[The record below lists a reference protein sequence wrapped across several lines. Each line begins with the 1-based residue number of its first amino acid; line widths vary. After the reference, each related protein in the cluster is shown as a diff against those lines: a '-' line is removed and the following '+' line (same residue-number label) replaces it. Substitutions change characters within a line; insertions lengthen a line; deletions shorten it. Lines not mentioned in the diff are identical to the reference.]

1 MEIRRIDSEEGLPVS
16 LEDLREDLRFD
27 DDDDDG
33 TLTRMAQ
40 TAAGLIE
47 RRSGYVLIPG
57 TFEATPDC
65 LEAWNIMRSPFRSLD
80 AIEAMTGK
88 NDWTAIDVN
97 EFQVIEKA
105 RGFNIAPFPTFEPPT
120 LYVPTGSLRIRFSAG
135 FDLAPSSSESDASGD
150 TDHPIDPTVRG
161 VFIALVGHYVKNR
174 ELFEAD
180 KLTEIESTAGGLLN
194 AIRTFW

>member
-1 MEIRRIDSEEGLPVS
+1 MDIRRISSEEGLPVS

-57 TFEATPDC
+57 TFEATPTC
-65 LEAWNIMRSPFRSLD
+65 LEPWTIMRSPFRSLD
-80 AIEAMTGK
+80 SLQAMTGK
-88 NDWTAIDVN
+88 NAWTDLDLDD
-97 EFQVIEKA
+97 FHVIERG
-105 RGFNIAPFPTFEPPT
+105 RGFEIAPFPSFTPPT
-120 LYVPTGSLRIRFSAG
+120 LYVGKGSLRIRFSAG
-135 FDLAPSSSESDASGD
+135 FDLAPTESGASGD
-150 TDHPIDPTVRG
+150 DDHPIDPTVRG

-194 AIRTFW
+194 SIRTFW